1 MVCRSASVTQ
11 LAECHLAKVDVEGS
25 NPFAR
30 TNVTVYI
37 DRIPRSERR
46 VVHAIVFPTKAHA
59 PQSFSPV
66 VRAKV
71 RPWDERSARVL
82 RGFRQADVPSFPRNI
97 ADFSYFI
104 SIDTTAIDNVICQ
117 TSIF

>member
-37 DRIPRSERR
+37 DRIPRSRHR
-46 VVHAIVFPTKAHA
+46 VVHVVASPAKAHA
-59 PQSFSPV
+59 PRNSSLV
-66 VRAKV
+66 VRVKA
-71 RPWDERSARVL
+71 RPWDEQSVQVL
-82 RGFRQADVPSFPRNI
+82 RGFRQVDVPSFPRNI

-104 SIDTTAIDNVICQ
+104 SIDTTAIDNVIC
-117 TSIF
+117 